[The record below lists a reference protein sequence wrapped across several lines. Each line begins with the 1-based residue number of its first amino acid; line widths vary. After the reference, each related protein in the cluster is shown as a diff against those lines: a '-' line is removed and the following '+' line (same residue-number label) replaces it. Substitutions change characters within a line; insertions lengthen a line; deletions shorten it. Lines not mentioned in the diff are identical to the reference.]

1 LPVPSAF
8 KVQSVSVHRQSIP
21 WRLCPDGTGAAIGWV
36 TANDHRRRALFALR
50 TVQIVL
56 SFFYHEEEQ
65 SVMSNSLTVVSGRAI
80 EDRIR
85 RATSPEL
92 NRQIDR
98 QTDANILHYAN
109 AMPEVIDERIEEL
122 DREWDIER
130 LLAVNAGTVALAG
143 LLLGATRDKKW
154 LILPG
159 ITVALLVNFN
169 LRGWAPALPVL
180 RHLGLRTRSEIDRE
194 RASLLESRADS
205 AGA

>member
-1 LPVPSAF
+1 LPC
-8 KVQSVSVHRQSIP
+8 H
-21 WRLCPDGTGAAIGWV
+21 
-36 TANDHRRRALFALR
+36 
-50 TVQIVL
+50 
-56 SFFYHEEEQ
+56 FFTKEKEQ
-65 SVMSNSLTVVSGRAI
+65 SVMSNSLTAVSGRAI

-194 RASLLESRADS
+194 RAALLESRADS

>member
-1 LPVPSAF
+1 
-8 KVQSVSVHRQSIP
+8 
-21 WRLCPDGTGAAIGWV
+21 
-36 TANDHRRRALFALR
+36 
-50 TVQIVL
+50 
-56 SFFYHEEEQ
+56 
-65 SVMSNSLTVVSGRAI
+65 MSNSLTVVSGRAI

-85 RATSPEL
+85 RATSPDL

-194 RASLLESRADS
+194 RAALLESRADS

>member
-1 LPVPSAF
+1 
-8 KVQSVSVHRQSIP
+8 
-21 WRLCPDGTGAAIGWV
+21 
-36 TANDHRRRALFALR
+36 
-50 TVQIVL
+50 
-56 SFFYHEEEQ
+56 
-65 SVMSNSLTVVSGRAI
+65 MSNSLTAVSGRAI

-92 NRQIDR
+92 IRQIDR

-169 LRGWAPALPVL
+169 LRGWAPALPML

-194 RASLLESRADS
+194 RAALLESRADS